1 MKRVN
6 LNAVI
11 LVLILLGAVL
21 FKSRFRSAEEPSLKT
36 NNVTGSVPIEE
47 QKVSQSLQSIQ
58 SSGLDGRAPA
68 SATATKATVVK
79 AVVKLKAHS
88 LPYAKELDT
97 YVVLKK
103 KVFLTETEERSR
115 DQLLKNPA
123 ILRAMGQRLTISAA
137 DDAAALE
144 QNSAVDMLLEALR
157 SGDSTV
163 ATEVLKAVVTDRQV
177 EDGALDISSRENLAG
192 IKAEVLYQWSA
203 LNPVQSGQIASWLPG
218 PVSQRIWQNVVTAQ
232 ASNIAESADAD

>member
-11 LVLILLGAVL
+11 LVLILMGAVL
-21 FKSRFRSAEEPSLKT
+21 VKSRFRSAEEPKLKT
-36 NNVTGSVPIEE
+36 NNVTSIAPIEE
-47 QKVSQSLQSIQ
+47 QKVSQSLQSI
-58 SSGLDGRAPA
+58 REPA
-68 SATATKATVVK
+68 SVAPVKATVVK
-79 AVVKLKAHS
+79 AVVKLKAQS
-88 LPYAKELDT
+88 LPYSKELDT

-163 ATEVLKAVVTDRQV
+163 ATEVLKTVVSDQQV
-177 EDGALDISSRENLAG
+177 EDSALDISSRENLAG

-203 LNPVQSGQIASWLPG
+203 LNPVQSSQIASWLPG
-218 PVSQRIWQNVVTAQ
+218 PVSKRIWQNVVTAQ